1 MSDDDRPRPPY
12 DPIADLEAQGFPV
25 NELSDEQTDL
35 LQHLSRHEVAALVSM
50 NNKVKV
56 LGGAEFRPVL
66 DAAGRMSY

>member
-1 MSDDDRPRPPY
+1 MSDDRPRPPY

-25 NELSDEQTDL
+25 NELSEEQNQL

-56 LGGAEFRPVL
+56 LGGAEFRPVT
-66 DAAGRMSY
+66 DAVGRMSY